1 MPKLRTLHFRNL
13 PKTDLTG
20 SFLPMDY
27 MVKSLASVILESHAR
42 GKSSSRQNPLTTIA
56 FGAPV
61 YSDIH
66 IGSNHFFRN
75 PVRDYLQLRVYH
87 VDYKYQSVLGP
98 SPTVTQVAKGIADDA
113 AICHDK
119 DLLNEYWLA

>member
-1 MPKLRTLHFRNL
+1 MPKLRTFHCRNL
-13 PKTDLTG
+13 PEISLTE
-20 SFLPMDY
+20 SFQPMDY
-27 MVKSLASVILESHAR
+27 VVKSLASIFLDHAR

-56 FGAPV
+56 FGVPV

-66 IGSNHFFRN
+66 IGSNHFFRH

-87 VDYKYQSVLGP
+87 VDHKYQSVLGP

-119 DLLNEYWLA
+119 DLLNAYWLA